1 METNLS
7 QLYEAKF
14 DEQINLLLH
23 FHEGNQKNAINS
35 LLDTLVE
42 GHFHIERNATIRSP
56 SHINVLL
63 FGLLPRLDPALQPEL
78 VDTFAHIVY
87 RHLRNAET
95 CRTANVTQNLVTL
108 LSTMTVSPELRTSFV
123 NLLQAIGSHSTSI
136 NDVYVLFRPIV
147 ALHRNRKDDG
157 DPEVALL
164 LLRGMTAMTTQ
175 RSNEHQHQEG
185 KSFFDL
191 DPAAVSNTKFHQ
203 PSPSSPSGGGGRRA
217 TATTGWSRPTRSTGI
232 LVPASSVQAWPTS
245 GYTII
250 LSIRPE
256 ILDPNA
262 SHELFTFR
270 GSQGHGIS
278 CRVVSA
284 SLVFTVYTTPV
295 NNRTEASSDDI
306 GTGKDYVV
314 DNVFAMDGGGEGEG
328 EGEGEGDDGREGG
341 GEGGESGVENG
352 SRNTHNRHTPSKKR
366 RSNKRARFTTI
377 CINHVQKT
385 LWRSRVTV
393 HINGVQRGSKR
404 LVSPPASNM
413 SPVTDGYFGS

>member
-42 GHFHIERNATIRSP
+42 GRFHIERNATIRSP

-95 CRTANVTQNLVTL
+95 CRTANVTENLVTL

-164 LLRGMTAMTTQ
+164 LLRGMTAMTSQ

-191 DPAAVSNTKFHQ
+191 DPAAISNTKFRQ
-203 PSPSSPSGGGGRRA
+203 PSPFLAYGGGGSRA
-217 TATTGWSRPTRSTGI
+217 TATTATTATTGWSRPTRSTGI

-250 LSIRPE
+250 LSLRPE
-256 ILDPNA
+256 ILDPDA

-314 DNVFAMDGGGEGEG
+314 DNVFAMDGGGGDGEEDDSEG
-328 EGEGEGDDGREGG
+328 
-341 GEGGESGVENG
+341 GVENG
-352 SRNTHNRHTPSKKR
+352 SRSTRNRHTPSKKR

-404 LVSPPASNM
+404 LVYPPASNM